1 MTVIKMLLKINQF
14 FITTKSHFL
23 QLSYALLIV
32 QRGAVGSLNTAA
44 PSSSVRHRVS
54 AIFTTD
60 WQHKQHYLLEPR
72 LVTDADTNAYA

>member
-1 MTVIKMLLKINQF
+1 MNQF
-14 FITTKSHFL
+14 FSTTKSHFL
-23 QLSYALLIV
+23 QLSYALLMVLMV

-44 PSSSVRHRVS
+44 PSSSVRQRVS
-54 AIFTTD
+54 AISTTD

>member
-1 MTVIKMLLKINQF
+1 MNQF
-14 FITTKSHFL
+14 FSTTKSHFL
-23 QLSYALLIV
+23 QLSYALLMVLMV